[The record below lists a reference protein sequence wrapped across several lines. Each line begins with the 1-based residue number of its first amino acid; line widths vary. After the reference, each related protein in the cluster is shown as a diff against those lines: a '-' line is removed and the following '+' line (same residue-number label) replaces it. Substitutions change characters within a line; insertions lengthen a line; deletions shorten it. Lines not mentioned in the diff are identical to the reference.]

1 MNAVVQSL
9 LHSPA
14 MLEQV
19 CTHERSDKCHEGCAV
34 CLLRI
39 SEEATR
45 DASAAA
51 ESLPEWS
58 KFVERF
64 DLVFRAQQDA
74 NVVFSE
80 VLCDLAHCS
89 PRLPVMHQ
97 CWRSLIQESPTCG
110 CRGSGMHQAPSEHAS
125 MMALSIPSDHDPR
138 EPSCSLRSLL
148 HTFQSWELC
157 ETTAATALRCVECNA
172 VVVQNRC
179 LELVDTNEIFVVELK
194 RFAHETDAATKKLHS
209 RRLRMP
215 VSIDEELDLPGG
227 RYMLRGMMLH
237 TGDTPWSGHYRACV
251 RSADAWFLYDDA
263 HCSHSAVVP
272 AEAAENATLLIYER
286 VAPRSPDVF
295 ELNETQPSGEAA
307 EVATASAGGTLN
319 AAAAEQREG
328 GGSIEMA
335 SAPAARCKEGRNAQ
349 PGSLPEEGGGNKAV
363 APIASAGESVSGTL
377 DGAPKLVGEHAS
389 LAADA
394 FVTDVR
400 DTEADPG
407 ASKSSSARRGLFAE
421 LRGRDGCCTRL
432 CARCGREVCCGT
444 WRFRGS
450 CGPEPEMHECSLCA
464 RIHAVFMD
472 ADTEAARLERDV
484 RKLLQLW
491 QGDGEWQRFL
501 EELPLFANESSSPDV
516 LHRCAS
522 EFHVAMESLCG
533 DSVNSNAALEVR
545 PYIGDAHV
553 YPLAVLMEATA
564 IATGT
569 PMVFLL
575 DTVDGLVNS
584 IFHKELYVSLG
595 RWRSKSRH
603 WTLATG
609 NVGEGKSREV
619 KLIIETMIA
628 TLKTNAALAV
638 GRAHDRFHYQQSS
651 TTAAAIDKLRQT
663 EAYLTMHCSDA
674 GRCLDK
680 GAAAGRGCDPHK
692 RVDLDYFLDAAHGD
706 EVSHVTLQ
714 ARQAAKQ
721 RAVLNPK
728 EPVLENFDGLHM
740 DPTNVH
746 VMFMQQ
752 EVLFVEFWAQIT
764 SNCPVG
770 LAQRFLLSFAGDMD
784 PAPRALNHFMEK
796 VTLPILGR
804 LFAAVLHSV
813 GPRTP
818 HMEAKAFKTTAS
830 QCDVVAELEELVK
843 LGRRK
848 RSIHECLKAAMPKS
862 LYWLGT
868 SLLTN
873 HTISSLWRDSV
884 AARETGSVPV
894 HVSDACFASGVAFM
908 HRRYLAGQAVLAVT
922 VSECAWVGRHKPFV
936 EDPGDLTPWV
946 VRALRGL
953 PGPVITM
960 EHLLTLDLESK
971 RALRDPGSA
980 EAQAAGDKLR
990 RVWKLCADVGV
1001 GELDRDK
1008 GRGVRFRKFRRDALS
1023 GQTIKWLHEQR
1034 VPGYIF
1040 GIAPVSKDP
1049 VSAPATGA
1057 RQVSPKAPT
1066 QKQEALA
1073 TGLEQGSLRAT
1084 RSLGH
1089 EEKSGASTV
1098 SQFGIAEK
1106 GLASASGDTAGG
1118 NVVAAVRSASLSLSA
1133 ILKLRTTSSS
1143 PMQRQ
1148 RAASF
1153 RRRAQQRVLEMQQ
1166 RAQWAPAS

>member
-110 CRGSGMHQAPSEHAS
+110 CRGSAMHQAPSEHAS

-194 RFAHETDAATKKLHS
+194 RFAHETNAATKKLHS

-237 TGDTPWSGHYRACV
+237 TGNTPWSGHYRACV

-295 ELNETQPSGEAA
+295 ELNETQQWRQSP
-307 EVATASAGGTLN
+307 
-319 AAAAEQREG
+319 QREKASQG
-328 GGSIEMA
+328 PWTAHPSSLESI
-335 SAPAARCKEGRNAQ
+335 
-349 PGSLPEEGGGNKAV
+349 
-363 APIASAGESVSGTL
+363 
-377 DGAPKLVGEHAS
+377 VGEHAS
-389 LAADA
+389 LAADV

-400 DTEADPG
+400 DNE
-407 ASKSSSARRGLFAE
+407 AE

-553 YPLAVLMEATA
+553 YPLTVLMEATA

-569 PMVFLL
+569 PMVF
-575 DTVDGLVNS
+575 
-584 IFHKELYVSLG
+584 
-595 RWRSKSRH
+595 
-603 WTLATG
+603 
-609 NVGEGKSREV
+609 
-619 KLIIETMIA
+619 
-628 TLKTNAALAV
+628 
-638 GRAHDRFHYQQSS
+638 
-651 TTAAAIDKLRQT
+651 
-663 EAYLTMHCSDA
+663 
-674 GRCLDK
+674 
-680 GAAAGRGCDPHK
+680 
-692 RVDLDYFLDAAHGD
+692 
-706 EVSHVTLQ
+706 
-714 ARQAAKQ
+714 
-721 RAVLNPK
+721 
-728 EPVLENFDGLHM
+728 
-740 DPTNVH
+740 
-746 VMFMQQ
+746 
-752 EVLFVEFWAQIT
+752 
-764 SNCPVG
+764 
-770 LAQRFLLSFAGDMD
+770 FAG
-784 PAPRALNHFMEK
+784 
-796 VTLPILGR
+796 
-804 LFAAVLHSV
+804 
-813 GPRTP
+813 
-818 HMEAKAFKTTAS
+818 
-830 QCDVVAELEELVK
+830 
-843 LGRRK
+843 
-848 RSIHECLKAAMPKS
+848 
-862 LYWLGT
+862 
-868 SLLTN
+868 
-873 HTISSLWRDSV
+873 
-884 AARETGSVPV
+884 
-894 HVSDACFASGVAFM
+894 
-908 HRRYLAGQAVLAVT
+908 HR
-922 VSECAWVGRHKPFV
+922 
-936 EDPGDLTPWV
+936 
-946 VRALRGL
+946 
-953 PGPVITM
+953 
-960 EHLLTLDLESK
+960 
-971 RALRDPGSA
+971 
-980 EAQAAGDKLR
+980 
-990 RVWKLCADVGV
+990 
-1001 GELDRDK
+1001 
-1008 GRGVRFRKFRRDALS
+1008 
-1023 GQTIKWLHEQR
+1023 
-1034 VPGYIF
+1034 
-1040 GIAPVSKDP
+1040 
-1049 VSAPATGA
+1049 
-1057 RQVSPKAPT
+1057 
-1066 QKQEALA
+1066 
-1073 TGLEQGSLRAT
+1073 
-1084 RSLGH
+1084 
-1089 EEKSGASTV
+1089 
-1098 SQFGIAEK
+1098 
-1106 GLASASGDTAGG
+1106 
-1118 NVVAAVRSASLSLSA
+1118 
-1133 ILKLRTTSSS
+1133 
-1143 PMQRQ
+1143 
-1148 RAASF
+1148 
-1153 RRRAQQRVLEMQQ
+1153 
-1166 RAQWAPAS
+1166 